1 VTRHLCSPEAAHNT
15 VIDLLAA
22 ATAALSHAFNVNA
35 VVLFVKLVA
44 VSTVIALAIA
54 TAIEQ
59 KWRR

>member
-1 VTRHLCSPEAAHNT
+1 